1 MRQAGP
7 ITTDIA
13 LLGAGHAHVEVLR
26 RFARRPERGVRL
38 TLVAREPHTPYSG
51 MLPGLIRGDYGFDAA
66 HIDLAPLASAAG
78 ARLILAEAEGIDLAA
93 RTVAA
98 AGRPALPFDLLSL
111 DVGGL
116 PLMPEDAG
124 TPVKP
129 IGRFLDRLARLET
142 ELSPGARVAGGGA
155 GAAGTE
161 LALALARRFAGRV
174 RVTLVAAEA
183 EPLTE
188 APPSARAVARRALDR
203 AGVELACG
211 VRAEAL
217 TGGELA
223 LSDGSLL
230 DVAAALWATGVVGP
244 GFLAASGLACDDFGC
259 VRVGRDLRSIS
270 HPFVFAAGDCASLIG
285 APRPKAGV
293 WAVRAG
299 APLAENLRR
308 TARRRATRQWR
319 PQRRA
324 LVILGL
330 GDGRAVAW
338 RNGLTLSGR
347 LVWRWKDWI
356 DRRWMR
362 MYAMRME
369 PPAGEA
375 DAAMRCA
382 GCGGKVGA
390 EALAGVLAELPVP
403 SRSDVL
409 VGLAGADDAAI
420 VQPPPSRAIVQSV
433 DHFRDFL
440 GDPFLFGQIAA
451 AHALSDIFA
460 MGARPWTALAV
471 ATVPYAPGRRM
482 GADLAAMMQGAA
494 LVLEAEDCAL
504 VGGHSGEGAE
514 ATLGFAVSGLVDPRR
529 AWRKGGLRAGDALV
543 LTKPLGTGVILAGQ
557 MRGLTK
563 ARWLQAAVASMC
575 RTNAEAARVLRAH
588 GVSAC
593 TDVTGFG
600 LAGHLAEMLRASTLS
615 ARLYPDEVPLL
626 PGALELAGAGV
637 ESTLAPDNRRLLD
650 FPERGPLIDLLND
663 PQTSG
668 GLLAGVASTRA
679 AACVAALRAAGVEAA
694 VIGTV
699 EPALDETPRL
709 SLQPQG

>member
-1 MRQAGP
+1 MRHAGP
-7 ITTDIA
+7 ITTDIV

-26 RFARRPERGVRL
+26 RFALRPARGVRL

-51 MLPGLIRGDYGFDAA
+51 MLPGLLRGDYGFDAA
-66 HIDLAPLASAAG
+66 HIDLAPLASAAS
-78 ARLILAEAEGIDLAA
+78 ARLVLAEADGIDLAA
-93 RTVAA
+93 RTVSM

-111 DVGGL
+111 DIGGL
-116 PLMPEDAG
+116 PLMPENAG

-129 IGRFLDRLARLET
+129 IGRFLDRLAKLEA
-142 ELSPGARVAGGGA
+142 ELSPGARIAVVGG

-161 LALALARRFAGRV
+161 LALALARRFGGRV
-174 RVTLVAAEA
+174 RVALIAAEA

-188 APPSARAVARRALDR
+188 APQRARAVARDALAE
-203 AGVELACG
+203 AGVEVACG
-211 VRAEAL
+211 KRAEAL
-217 TGGELA
+217 VDGRLV
-223 LSDGSLL
+223 LSDGSAVE
-230 DVAAALWATGVVGP
+230 VAAALWATGVIGP
-244 GFLAASGLACDDFGC
+244 RFLAESGLACDEAGC

-270 HPFVFAAGDCASLIG
+270 HKFVFAAGDCASLIG

-299 APLAENLRR
+299 VPLAGNLRR
-308 TARRRATRQWR
+308 VAQDHATRQWR
-319 PQRRA
+319 PQKHA

-330 GDGRAVAW
+330 GAGRAVAW

-369 PPAGEA
+369 APAGA
-375 DAAMRCA
+375 PDAAAMRCA

-390 EALAGVLAELPVP
+390 EALAGVLAGLPVSP
-403 SRSDVL
+403 RSDVL
-409 VGLAGADDAAI
+409 LGLAGADDAAI

-514 ATLGFAVSGLVDPRR
+514 TTLGFAVSGLVDPRR
-529 AWRKGGLRAGDALV
+529 AWRKTGLRVGDALI

-557 MRGLTK
+557 MQGLTK

-600 LAGHLAEMLRASTLS
+600 LAGHLAEMLRGSTLS
-615 ARLYPDEVPLL
+615 ARLYPDHVPLL
-626 PGALELAGAGV
+626 PGALELAESGV
-637 ESTLAPDNRRLLD
+637 ESTLAPDNRRLLE

-668 GLLAGVASTRA
+668 GLLAGVAPTRA
-679 AACVAALRAAGVEAA
+679 GACVTALRAAGLEAA
-694 VIGTV
+694 IIGTI
-699 EPALDETPRL
+699 EPAPDGMPRL
-709 SLQPQG
+709 LVQS